1 MKKTIKI
8 LILILI
14 VILIVGG
21 IGVSIKY
28 IKKVKNKNE
37 IDKAYNEMK
46 QNSLMYNNTATVDEL
61 KEEYGMSG
69 NDDLYDVQTE
79 YDGRQVLKVKATE
92 NFKVAFAGLV
102 NGTKNSIENS
112 SEIFENEYPTEN
124 GIWIEKN
131 SREKIEKYLNENM
144 KSKYKINEK
153 GYLTISEKKSS
164 KEDNE
169 IEKII
174 NGNKQYII
182 GISGINYY
190 IDALTGEAVDNPF
203 EELDKYQ
210 TYAYCQDEDK
220 MVIFITENKSKALQ
234 NSEIFESVLALMK

>member
-8 LILILI
+8 LVLILI
-14 VILIVGG
+14 VIVIG
-21 IGVSIKY
+21 ISIKY
-28 IKKVKNKNE
+28 IKKVKNKNK
-37 IDKAYNEMK
+37 IDKTYNEMK
-46 QNSLMYNNTATVDEL
+46 QNSLMYNNTATVDDL

-69 NDDLYDVQTE
+69 NDDLYDVETE

-92 NFKVAFAGLV
+92 NFKVAFTGLV
-102 NGTKNSIENS
+102 KGTKNSIENS
-112 SEIFENEYPTEN
+112 FEIFESEYPTEN

>member
-14 VILIVGG
+14 VIIIVGG

-174 NGNKQYII
+174 NGNKQYLI
-182 GISGINYY
+182 GISGTNYY
-190 IDALTGEAVDNPF
+190 IDALAGEAVDNPF

>member
-8 LILILI
+8 LVLILI
-14 VILIVGG
+14 VIVIG
-21 IGVSIKY
+21 ISIKY

-37 IDKAYNEMK
+37 IDKTYNEMK

-182 GISGINYY
+182 GIRGINYY

-203 EELDKYQ
+203 EEFDKYQ

-220 MVIFITENKSKALQ
+220 MVIFITENKSKALE

>member
-8 LILILI
+8 LVLILI
-14 VILIVGG
+14 VIVIG
-21 IGVSIKY
+21 ISIKY
-28 IKKVKNKNE
+28 IKKVKNKNK
-37 IDKAYNEMK
+37 IDKTYNEMK
-46 QNSLMYNNTATVDEL
+46 QNSLMYNNTATVDDL

-69 NDDLYDVQTE
+69 NDDLYDVETE

-92 NFKVAFAGLV
+92 NFKVAFTGLV
-102 NGTKNSIENS
+102 KGTKNSIENS
-112 SEIFENEYPTEN
+112 SEIFESEYPTEN

-234 NSEIFESVLALMK
+234 NSEIFESVLELMK

>member
-8 LILILI
+8 LVLILI
-14 VILIVGG
+14 VIVIG
-21 IGVSIKY
+21 ISIKY

-37 IDKAYNEMK
+37 IDKTYNEMK

-153 GYLTISEKKSS
+153 GYLKIKNKK
-164 KEDNE
+164 KQNE
-169 IEKII
+169 
-174 NGNKQYII
+174 
-182 GISGINYY
+182 
-190 IDALTGEAVDNPF
+190 
-203 EELDKYQ
+203 
-210 TYAYCQDEDK
+210 
-220 MVIFITENKSKALQ
+220 
-234 NSEIFESVLALMK
+234 

>member
-8 LILILI
+8 LVLILI
-14 VILIVGG
+14 VIVIG
-21 IGVSIKY
+21 ISIKY

-37 IDKAYNEMK
+37 IDKTYNEMK
-46 QNSLMYNNTATVDEL
+46 QNSLMYNNTATVDDL

-69 NDDLYDVQTE
+69 NDDLYDVETE

-92 NFKVAFAGLV
+92 NFKVAFTGLV
-102 NGTKNSIENS
+102 KGTKNSIENS
-112 SEIFENEYPTEN
+112 SEIFESEYPTEN

-144 KSKYKINEK
+144 KSKYEINEK

-234 NSEIFESVLALMK
+234 NSEIFESVLELMK

>member
-8 LILILI
+8 LVLILI
-14 VILIVGG
+14 VIVIG
-21 IGVSIKY
+21 ISIKY

-37 IDKAYNEMK
+37 IDKTYNEMK

-220 MVIFITENKSKALQ
+220 MVIFITENKSKALE

>member
-1 MKKTIKI
+1 
-8 LILILI
+8 
-14 VILIVGG
+14 
-21 IGVSIKY
+21 
-28 IKKVKNKNE
+28 
-37 IDKAYNEMK
+37 MK

-144 KSKYKINEK
+144 KSKYKISEK

-174 NGNKQYII
+174 NGNKQYLI
-182 GISGINYY
+182 GISGTNYY

>member
-8 LILILI
+8 LVLILI
-14 VILIVGG
+14 VIVIG
-21 IGVSIKY
+21 ISIKY

-144 KSKYKINEK
+144 KSKYKISEK

-174 NGNKQYII
+174 NGNKQYLI
-182 GISGINYY
+182 GISGTNYY

>member
-14 VILIVGG
+14 VIIIAGG

-92 NFKVAFAGLV
+92 NFKVAFAGLA

-220 MVIFITENKSKALQ
+220 MVIFITENKSKALE

>member
-8 LILILI
+8 LVLILI
-14 VILIVGG
+14 VIVIG
-21 IGVSIKY
+21 ISIKY

-37 IDKAYNEMK
+37 IDKTYNEMK
-46 QNSLMYNNTATVDEL
+46 QNSLMYNNTATVDDL

-69 NDDLYDVQTE
+69 NDDLYDVETE

-92 NFKVAFAGLV
+92 NFKVAFTGLV
-102 NGTKNSIENS
+102 KGTKNSIENS
-112 SEIFENEYPTEN
+112 SEIFESEYPTEN

-210 TYAYCQDEDK
+210 TYAYCQDEDN

-234 NSEIFESVLALMK
+234 NSEIFESVLELMK

>member
-8 LILILI
+8 LVLILI
-14 VILIVGG
+14 VIVIG
-21 IGVSIKY
+21 ISIKY

-37 IDKAYNEMK
+37 IDKTYNEMK
-46 QNSLMYNNTATVDEL
+46 QNSLMYNNTATVDDL

-69 NDDLYDVQTE
+69 NDDLYDVETE

-92 NFKVAFAGLV
+92 NFKVAFTGLV
-102 NGTKNSIENS
+102 KGTKNSIENS
-112 SEIFENEYPTEN
+112 SEIFESEYPTEN

-234 NSEIFESVLALMK
+234 NSEIFESVLELIK